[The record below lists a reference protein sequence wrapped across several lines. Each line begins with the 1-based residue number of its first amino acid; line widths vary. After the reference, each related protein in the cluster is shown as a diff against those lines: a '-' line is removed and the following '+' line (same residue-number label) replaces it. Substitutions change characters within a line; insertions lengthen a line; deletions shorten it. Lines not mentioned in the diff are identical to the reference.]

1 MAPAQAARPAHRF
14 APWRFTARLEHARI
28 GAGDPNSDRLLSVD
42 ALRGFDMFLIVG
54 GADIIRAL
62 DITLHSPTT
71 VAINQQL
78 DHVAWEGFQFWDI
91 IMPLFMLLAGV
102 SIPFAFGKR
111 LSRSPSRLA
120 LWPHIIKRVLLLWV
134 LGMVVQGDLLSYD
147 PEQIIVY
154 NNTLQAIAAGYLI
167 AVLLAL
173 YLPVR
178 LQIVATVLL
187 GAGYWW
193 VMDRCRGGRRYP
205 PDANAAL
212 YIDQLVLGQW
222 IEEGSGAH
230 LGAEYHFGL
239 TAMLGISPV
248 TRRGQRAGR
257 WSGWLPSS
265 RWGGAGRR
273 RAGLASVPPD
283 HQEIWTGSFALFSG
297 GLCYL
302 LMALFYL
309 VIDIWKL
316 VGWSR
321 FFIIIGS
328 NSIFAYVAW
337 HVFDFKLI
345 GDLFAAGLEPFT
357 GEWYPFVRYSI
368 AFGVLFVI
376 LWFMYRKK
384 VHQGLIAG
392 RRAGAHR
399 RTPRVQLAGR
409 APSSLIQGGVN
420 PAGWMPRL
428 SA

>member
-1 MAPAQAARPAHRF
+1 MAPAHAARPAHRF
-14 APWRFTARLEHARI
+14 APWRFGARLERARI

-78 DHVAWEGFQFWDI
+78 DHVAWQGFQFWDI
-91 IMPLFMLLAGV
+91 VMPLFMLLAGV

-111 LSRSPSRLA
+111 LGRSPSRLA
-120 LWPHIIKRVLLLWV
+120 LWPHITKRVLLLWV
-134 LGMVVQGDLLSYD
+134 LGMLVQGNLLSYD
-147 PEQIIVY
+147 PEQIVIY

-167 AVLLAL
+167 AVILAL

-193 VMDRCRGGRRYP
+193 VMETLEVPGVGAGQYL

-222 IEEGSGAH
+222 IEEGSEYTWVLSSLNFGVTVMLGVFAGYLLRVNAGQVVRLAALFV
-230 LGAEYHFGL
+230 LGAALVG
-239 TAMLGISPV
+239 
-248 TRRGQRAGR
+248 
-257 WSGWLPSS
+257 
-265 RWGGAGRR
+265 
-273 RAGLASVPPD
+273 AGLAWHPYHPIIKK
-283 HQEIWTGSFALFSG
+283 IWTGSFTLFSG

-345 GDLFAAGLEPFT
+345 GDLFAVGLEPFA
-357 GEWYPFVRYSI
+357 GEWYPFVRYTI

-384 VHQGLIAG
+384 VFIK
-392 RRAGAHR
+392 
-399 RTPRVQLAGR
+399 V
-409 APSSLIQGGVN
+409 
-420 PAGWMPRL
+420 
-428 SA
+428 